1 MSPPE
6 HSSSGNKN
14 DRLEAYLKQEQND
27 LQSEYKAILNGM
39 KIEYGLKAML
49 PIIKKYYESLDLL
62 HNLAF
67 QLPIID
73 SGN

>member
-1 MSPPE
+1 MYIQDLCRELLTAVQQKQVLTTEEFDS
-6 HSSSGNKN
+6 
-14 DRLEAYLKQEQND
+14 LKKMDSELPDEQ
-27 LQSEYKAILNGM
+27 LK
-39 KIEYGLKAML
+39 KI
-49 PIIKKYYESLDLL
+49 DLL